1 MNIVKDGENNTHH
14 QQQKSNKCSIKQNKT
29 NRYTED
35 LQTHSGW
42 VLNHESKKNCTWK
55 SAATWLTIDV
65 FAVMV
70 TPYGQSSQ
78 DLLLN
83 SSKRT
88 TCLKST
94 PWLLRIGFSL
104 GVETVNDASDVIDRI
119 SIYSL
124 AGILITWSRNTGHQI
139 CSDWARMRLHT
150 WTTGRAKWK
159 TCLANKQVNEYWSE
173 SSRSIVKPNS
183 AFHLTGHQLDP
194 EGNKS
199 PSWLESRSRRRRW
212 RRSRTR
218 VYVQGRWRL
227 ARLGEQVAG
236 RCWWSRITSREGTK
250 RDSRCRWCGCRYIP
264 IHTCKTLL
272 GFCSN
277 QT

>member
-1 MNIVKDGENNTHH
+1 MLHKT
-14 QQQKSNKCSIKQNKT
+14 KQNEQIYW
-29 NRYTED
+29 R
-35 LQTHSGW
+35 
-42 VLNHESKKNCTWK
+42 
-55 SAATWLTIDV
+55 SANTFRLGVKPWIQEELHLKISSYMIDV

-70 TPYGQSSQ
+70 TAYGQSSQ

-183 AFHLTGHQLDP
+183 AFLLTGHQLDP

-199 PSWLESRSRRRRW
+199 PSWLEWRSRRRR